1 MTLVKSFRH
10 NDKTLM
16 EDIRLRFHRTH
27 RSKKNSRPYPLNKS
41 CSIYKE
47 KLRKLKWEVDWGLDN
62 LNKV

>member
-1 MTLVKSFRH
+1 MTQRKSLKANSGFS
-10 NDKTLM
+10 
-16 EDIRLRFHRTH
+16 HRIH